1 MFPLCSLPRLKTF
14 LPFAISTIYLFN
26 KLSFFFFCCCSILT
40 TLNFFFFFS
49 LHFHFNY
56 QWHIS
61 RRFSLPSFTVRLLC
75 HLPPSLQPVRRNTDG
90 IHEASSHGDYTVAT
104 QADCPQSIAGRFAR
118 CRKEDWVNVG
128 FTEQFLKMSQVW
140 KVKQR
145 ARADRQHARSVSF
158 PEAHVDTCDNDTHVK
173 GNR

>member
-1 MFPLCSLPRLKTF
+1 MFPLCLLPRLKTF
-14 LPFAISTIYLFN
+14 LPFAISAIYLFN
-26 KLSFFFFCCCSILT
+26 KLSFFFFCCSILT

-61 RRFSLPSFTVRLLC
+61 LHFSLPSFTMRVLC
-75 HLPPSLQPVRRNTDG
+75 HLPPPLQPVRRNTDG

-128 FTEQFLKMSQVW
+128 FTEQFLKMLQVW

-158 PEAHVDTCDNDTHVK
+158 SEAHVDTRDSDTHVE